1 MPSDNNDSRGKDLS
15 PAEKR
20 AASFSRQF
28 AIAMELPFILVSA
41 VVVGGLI
48 GFFLDRW
55 LHTAPYLML
64 GFGFLGFFGGLHTG
78 CNCQSPGKSPII
90 PRAV

>member
-1 MPSDNNDSRGKDLS
+1 MPSDNKDSRDKNLT
-15 PAEKR
+15 PAEKQ

-41 VVVGGLI
+41 IVVGGLV

-64 GFGFLGFFGGLHTG
+64 ILGFLGFFGGLRDVLRRTA
-78 CNCQSPGKSPII
+78 KE
-90 PRAV
+90 

>member
-1 MPSDNNDSRGKDLS
+1 MPSDNNDSRDRNLR

-64 GFGFLGFFGGLHTG
+64 GFGFLGFFGGLRDVLRRTG
-78 CNCQSPGKSPII
+78 KE
-90 PRAV
+90 